1 MAILRIRA
9 RVEDETREGLSD
21 VEASAEQSANRIGDV
36 FAGVIAA
43 QIATAA
49 AQALQDAADQFDE
62 FDRRVRNVQ
71 TQTGLLTAGEEALR
85 GDLTRAGFQENEI
98 SQAILTSRQFDIELG
113 TESGPA
119 GPTATGAELPLVAA
133 QLARGGFDTRFLPQL
148 ATAFGIDDPEELAR
162 QLAGGF
168 SLSVQAGQNFEEI
181 FSEIA
186 DNPQVYQAAGSIPQ
200 AAAFL
205 AQQNIVPSET
215 TIQLEQGNLQFP
227 GTPVSAN
234 LADIYAGLP
243 GFADRLEGAGLETDF
258 IGQLGLSVLDTIP
271 LGTQLPRAGFDGS
284 GPANA
289 AQGFNQPAGQVLV
302 DGVPVGT
309 DAFAARADDYRAVS
323 PEAAAPGAEGSAS
336 WIALQIRLLE
346 QRIDAREAAAQSG
359 NLLYDPEKA
368 AAANEADQ
376 RQIGLLTGELNELVG
391 N

>member
-9 RVEDETREGLSD
+9 RVEDETREGLTE

-43 QIATAA
+43 QIASAA

-302 DGVPVGT
+302 DGLPVGT
-309 DAFAARADDYRAVS
+309 DAFAARADDYRAAA
-323 PEAAAPGAEGSAS
+323 PEAAAPGAEGSPS

-346 QRIDAREAAAQSG
+346 QRIDAREAASQNPS
-359 NLLYDPEKA
+359 LLYDPEKA

>member
-1 MAILRIRA
+1 MSE
-9 RVEDETREGLSD
+9 VES
-21 VEASAEQSANRIGDV
+21 SAEQSANRIGDV

-43 QIATAA
+43 QIASAA

-71 TQTGLLTAGEEALR
+71 TQTGILSAGEEALR
-85 GDLTRAGFQENEI
+85 ADLTRAGFQENEI
-98 SQAILTSRQFDIELG
+98 SQAILTGRQFDLELG
-113 TESGPA
+113 TEIGPA

-186 DNPQVYQAAGSIPQ
+186 DNPQVYQGAGSIPQ

-205 AQQNIVPSET
+205 AQQGTIPSET

-227 GTPVSAN
+227 GTPVTAN
-234 LADIYAGLP
+234 IADIYAGLP
-243 GFADRLEGAGLETDF
+243 GFADRFEGAGLETDF
-258 IGQLGLSVLDTIP
+258 FGQLGLSVLDTIP
-271 LGTQLPRAGFDGS
+271 LGTQLARTGFDGS
-284 GPANA
+284 GPADIS
-289 AQGFNQPAGQVLV
+289 QGFNQPAGSALV
-302 DGVPVGT
+302 DGQPVGLE
-309 DAFAARADDYRAVS
+309 DAIANLRRSQETTIAFQSANAD
-323 PEAAAPGAEGSAS
+323 AAAAGPGIEGSPS

-346 QRIDAREAAAQSG
+346 QRIDAREAAARTPG
-359 NLLYDPEKA
+359 IFYDAEKA

-376 RQIGLLTGELNELVG
+376 RQIGFLTGELNELLG
-391 N
+391 NN